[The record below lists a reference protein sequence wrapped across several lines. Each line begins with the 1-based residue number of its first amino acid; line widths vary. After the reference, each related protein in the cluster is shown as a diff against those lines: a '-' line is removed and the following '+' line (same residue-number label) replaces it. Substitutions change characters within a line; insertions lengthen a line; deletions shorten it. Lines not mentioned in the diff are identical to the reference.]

1 MRNHLKSKIINSLL
15 IITSLLGYLEWGTDN
30 RSFLFEAEYEILLK
44 ILKDPVS
51 VFHPFTLLPMIG
63 QLLLLVTL
71 FQKKSNKLLTYIG
84 MSGLAILLIFMFF
97 IGILG
102 LNFKIILSV
111 IPFIAVMIIAVR
123 HYRKLS
129 YPK

>member
-71 FQKKSNKLLTYIG
+71 FQKKPNKSLTYIG
-84 MSGLAILLIFMFF
+84 MSGLAVLLVFMFF
-97 IGILG
+97 IGVLG
-102 LNFKIILSV
+102 LNFKIILST

-129 YPK
+129 YSK